1 MAKFQRKTK
10 EEREKEIKKAALE
23 VFLRKGYR
31 NTTMED
37 VISETSLSKGGV
49 YRYFKSP
56 KDIMI
61 SIMKDGNNIDN
72 EYFKEISESVTDKKE
87 MCNLLANKAMD
98 KVLNPSPEKK
108 LYLMFVYEIL
118 YDEKLEE
125 IFLGFERD
133 TFTQLER
140 LFGDRISFFK
150 EKKEER
156 NRLFMSRLI
165 NGMLLTHALFSDK
178 LIFDEHREYL
188 HKMFFDFFNEYL

>member
-37 VISETSLSKGGV
+37 IISETTLSKGGV
-49 YRYFKSP
+49 YRYFSST

-72 EYFKEISESVTDKKE
+72 GYFKEISETVTDKE
-87 MCNLLANKAMD
+87 EICNLLANRAMD
-98 KVLNPSPEKK
+98 KVLNTSPEKN
-108 LYLMFVYEIL
+108 LYLMFIYEIL
-118 YDEKLEE
+118 YDKKLEE

-133 TFTQLER
+133 TFVQLER

-150 EKKEER
+150 EKEEES
-156 NRLFMSRLI
+156 NRLFMSRFI

-178 LIFDEHREYL
+178 QIFNEHREYL
-188 HKMFFDFFNEYL
+188 HKMFFNFFNEYL